1 MKHYIYSNKILR
13 CRIKPTGYENQ
24 LELQLQKKCI
34 FFWVNVYKWKHI
46 KEGYWG
52 ENDRLGV
59 MQTGYIYGN
68 VSESYPTGT
77 FNLKE
82 IVDSFFLEYHAN
94 ILRKIEI
101 QNQLKSYIK
110 K

>member
-1 MKHYIYSNKILR
+1 MKHYIYSNKNLR

-24 LELQLQKKCI
+24 LELQIQKKFL

-46 KEGYWG
+46 EKGYWG

-59 MQTGYIYGN
+59 LRNSYRYGN
-68 VSESYPTGT
+68 VSESYPSDK
-77 FNLKE
+77 FDLKE

>member
-1 MKHYIYSNKILR
+1 MKHYIYSNKIFR
-13 CRIKPTGYENQ
+13 CRIKTTGYENQ
-24 LELQLQKKCI
+24 LELQLQKKWL

-46 KEGYWG
+46 KEGFWG

-59 MQTGYIYGN
+59 MQTGYRSGN

-82 IVDSFFLEYHAN
+82 IVDSFFFEYHAY
-94 ILRKIEI
+94 LLKKI
-101 QNQLKSYIK
+101 NLDKQLKELFQS
-110 K
+110 